1 MSGKKKQKQ
10 NRINKHYLEKSVDSR
25 KGSALKLPHLIREI
39 KDR

>member
-10 NRINKHYLEKSVDSR
+10 NRINKHYLEKRVDIR
-25 KGSALKLPHLIREI
+25 KGSAFKLPHLIREI